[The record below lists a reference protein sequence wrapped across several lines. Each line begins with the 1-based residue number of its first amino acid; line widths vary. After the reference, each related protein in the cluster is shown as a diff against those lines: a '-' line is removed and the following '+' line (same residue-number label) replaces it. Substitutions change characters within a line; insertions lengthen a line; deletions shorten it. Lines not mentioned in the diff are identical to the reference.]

1 MDAITLLKKDHK
13 TVEDL
18 FKRFEKFSDRA
29 KKGKQDVVERII
41 RELSVHA
48 AIEEAVLYPAI
59 RSAIEDKKIEDLV
72 LESLEEH
79 HIVKWTLSELDGMS
93 PDNERFDAKV
103 TVLIES
109 VRHHVEDEEKE
120 LFPKIAKAFGRE
132 RLNELGDAL
141 AQTKK
146 AAPTHP
152 HPRMPDEPPGN
163 VLGASGAALMDR
175 ALDAGRKL
183 IKSAAASATDTGNGR
198 RTRQA
203 AGSRR

>member
-29 KKGKQDVVERII
+29 KKGKQDVVERIVK
-41 RELSVHA
+41 ELSVHA
-48 AIEEAVLYPAI
+48 SIEEAVLYPAI
-59 RSAIEDKKIEDLV
+59 RSAIDDKKIDDLV

-93 PDNERFDAKV
+93 PDNERFDAKMS
-103 TVLIES
+103 VLIES
-109 VRHHVEDEEKE
+109 VRHHVEEEE
-120 LFPKIAKAFGRE
+120 QDLFPKVAKAFGKE
-132 RLNELGDAL
+132 RLNDLGDAL
-141 AQTKK
+141 AEAKK
-146 AAPTHP
+146 MAPTHP

-163 VLGASGAALMDR
+163 ILGAPGAALVDR

-183 IKSAAASATDTGNGR
+183 IKGATAPTNGGNGR
-198 RTRQA
+198 KTRQP